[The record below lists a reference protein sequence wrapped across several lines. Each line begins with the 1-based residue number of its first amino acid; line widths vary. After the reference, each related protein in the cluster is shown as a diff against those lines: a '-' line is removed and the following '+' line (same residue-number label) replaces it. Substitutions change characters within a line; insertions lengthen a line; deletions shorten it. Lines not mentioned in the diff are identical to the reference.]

1 MLFQFPP
8 ATLTDVTF
16 RYRLLFSVISI
27 GMTPFLLA
35 GCGAPVVE
43 SNSTHPEFRAFP
55 AKPAQD
61 PIIEPPIKRLT
72 ELDKSDYLQDDDL
85 VIGVALN
92 GDYRAYPLNQ
102 LTGPKQEVIND
113 YLGDQ
118 PILVT
123 W

>member
-1 MLFQFPP
+1 MLP
-8 ATLTDVTF
+8 
-16 RYRLLFSVISI
+16 
-27 GMTPFLLA
+27 
-35 GCGAPVVE
+35 GCGTPTAETAGTEVAFRPAAVKPVQ
-43 SNSTHPEFRAFP
+43 T
-55 AKPAQD
+55 
-61 PIIEPPIKRLT
+61 PIIEPPIERAT
-72 ELDKSDYLQDDDL
+72 ELGSSQFVKDDDL

>member
-1 MLFQFPP
+1 MLP
-8 ATLTDVTF
+8 
-16 RYRLLFSVISI
+16 
-27 GMTPFLLA
+27 
-35 GCGAPVVE
+35 GCGSSVPESTGTDGAFRPVHV
-43 SNSTHPEFRAFP
+43 
-55 AKPAQD
+55 KPVQQ
-61 PIIEPPIKRLT
+61 PIIEPPIERAVDL
-72 ELDKSDYLQDDDL
+72 KSSEFVKDDDL